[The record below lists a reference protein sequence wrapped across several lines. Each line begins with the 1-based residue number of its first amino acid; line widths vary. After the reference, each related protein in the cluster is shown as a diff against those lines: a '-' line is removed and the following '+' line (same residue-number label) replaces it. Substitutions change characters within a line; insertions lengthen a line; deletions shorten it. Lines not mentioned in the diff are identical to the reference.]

1 MSQVGWTKTKLMNKT
16 IRNLSQG
23 IGVVILGIGLTGC
36 TAPVQEEAA
45 APAGNTASAT
55 TVEPTPQ
62 QELAKFCR
70 VCVVDRGE
78 KIEEYLP
85 SRLDTEVGGQT
96 YKFCTDDC
104 KKKFDANQ
112 KPYLLK

>member
-1 MSQVGWTKTKLMNKT
+1 MAVVTVGVW
-16 IRNLSQG
+16 
-23 IGVVILGIGLTGC
+23 LTGC
-36 TAPVQEEAA
+36 AAPVQKEAT
-45 APAGNTASAT
+45 APAGNSANAMM
-55 TVEPTPQ
+55 VELTPQ

-85 SRLDTEVGGQT
+85 SRLDTKADGQT
-96 YKFCTDDC
+96 YKFCTDGC

>member
-1 MSQVGWTKTKLMNKT
+1 MGAWLAGCAASGTEEPA
-16 IRNLSQG
+16 
-23 IGVVILGIGLTGC
+23 TG
-36 TAPVQEEAA
+36 TV
-45 APAGNTASAT
+45 NTASAT
-55 TVEPTPQ
+55 AVELKPE

-85 SRLDTEVGGQT
+85 SRLDTKVGDQT
-96 YKFCTDDC
+96 YKFCTDGC